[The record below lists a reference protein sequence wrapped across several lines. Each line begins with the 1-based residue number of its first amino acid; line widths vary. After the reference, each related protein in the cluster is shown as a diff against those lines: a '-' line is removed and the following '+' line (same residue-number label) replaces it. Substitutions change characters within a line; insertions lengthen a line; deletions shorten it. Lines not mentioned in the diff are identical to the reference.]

1 MNWAMEFDGEVRA
14 WCQVVRAESR
24 ALRPGAVRSFVALL
38 RLVVDEEDVFR
49 WLTRVYPEDA
59 IPSETQR
66 DIVLRGPNGE
76 VLTVRGAAPVG
87 LQPPLEMQPSK
98 SGIIGGMTLRVESI
112 NDAAHGEDA

>member
-1 MNWAMEFDGEVRA
+1 MNWSMEFDGEVRA
-14 WCQVVRAESR
+14 WCQVVRAEAR
-24 ALRPGAVRSFVALL
+24 ALRPGAMRSFVELL
-38 RLVVDEEDVFR
+38 RILVDEEDVFR

-59 IPSETQR
+59 IPPEVQR

-98 SGIIGGMTLRVESI
+98 PGIIGVLTLRVVSI
-112 NDAAHGEDA
+112 TDAAREGEA